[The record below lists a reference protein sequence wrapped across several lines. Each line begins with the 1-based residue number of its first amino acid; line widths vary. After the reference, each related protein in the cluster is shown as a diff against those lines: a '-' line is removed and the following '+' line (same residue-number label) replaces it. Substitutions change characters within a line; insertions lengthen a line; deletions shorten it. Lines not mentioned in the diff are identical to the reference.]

1 MHNALCGE
9 LQMIHCNVRYSW
21 QILLEFLTVNYM
33 YSSTNCPGG
42 GGVVQA
48 CRALD
53 NQGQRNHVLTGR
65 KIVVMMYSQVRIMMM
80 MMMMI
85 IIRPIK
91 RWFSHKRAF

>member
-1 MHNALCGE
+1 
-9 LQMIHCNVRYSW
+9 
-21 QILLEFLTVNYM
+21 M

-85 IIRPIK
+85 IV
-91 RWFSHKRAF
+91 W

>member
-1 MHNALCGE
+1 
-9 LQMIHCNVRYSW
+9 
-21 QILLEFLTVNYM
+21 M

-65 KIVVMMYSQVRIMMM
+65 KIVMMMYSQVRIMMM
-80 MMMMI
+80 K
-85 IIRPIK
+85 IIRPIILT
-91 RWFSHKRAF
+91 

>member
-1 MHNALCGE
+1 
-9 LQMIHCNVRYSW
+9 
-21 QILLEFLTVNYM
+21 M

-65 KIVVMMYSQVRIMMM
+65 KIVAMMYSQVRIMVMTMMMVKMM
-80 MMMMI
+80 MMMMMM
-85 IIRPIK
+85 IRPIK

>member
-9 LQMIHCNVRYSW
+9 LQMIHCNLWYSW
-21 QILLEFLTVNYM
+21 QILTVNHM
-33 YSSTNCPGG
+33 YSSTSCPGG

-80 MMMMI
+80 K
-85 IIRPIK
+85 IIRPIILT
-91 RWFSHKRAF
+91 